1 DVNVLSVF
9 DKDAGTTQDRVS
21 HFFRSVVWS
30 QYETDL
36 FLIFFDGYTAGN
48 FRDRGD
54 TFWCAR
60 FEEFLNTWQT
70 LGNIIGRCDTTG
82 VERTHRQ
89 LSTWLTN
96 GLGRDN
102 ANGFSDPD
110 APGVERTPRC
120 VSTWLTNGLGFD
132 NANGSS
138 DIDDL
143 TGSHGS
149 TVALGTG
156 ANRGITCQY

>member
-1 DVNVLSVF
+1 VNVLSVF

-54 TFWCAR
+54 TFWCAS
-60 FEEFLNTWQT
+60 FEEFLSTWQT

-96 GLGRDN
+96 GLGCDN
-102 ANGFSDPD
+102 SNDF
-110 APGVERTPRC
+110 
-120 VSTWLTNGLGFD
+120 
-132 NANGSS
+132 S

-143 TGSHGS
+143 TCSIRT
-149 TVALGTG
+149 TVALGT
-156 ANRGITCQY
+156 ASNHGIDGQYYADSEFGDAGL